1 MRVII
6 WPPIS
11 LAATQVLGNKA
22 NSLCT
27 YPLSKTDWCGSL
39 ATMNFVLGL
48 VMGWKIKD
56 IMDMH

>member
-22 NSLCT
+22 
-27 YPLSKTDWCGSL
+27 KTNWCGSL